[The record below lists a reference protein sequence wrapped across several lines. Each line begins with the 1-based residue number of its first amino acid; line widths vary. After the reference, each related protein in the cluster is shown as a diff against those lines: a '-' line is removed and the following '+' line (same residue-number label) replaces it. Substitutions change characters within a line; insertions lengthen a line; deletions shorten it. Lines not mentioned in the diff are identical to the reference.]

1 MKKIVLALI
10 MVLSSSLAY
19 AVMPPEP
26 HSLPNGG
33 YREDANVTVDVVK
46 PLKIFPECN
55 PCNDRKLPDITIG
68 TTITGIARN
77 IAFRI
82 EGMPTIDPVND
93 PYPIIV
99 THDGYDPEADGSCLY
114 YGDGNPGVI
123 MKGRWGSFD
132 NGTVNGR
139 TLPCTFGMENFP
151 LILSPTGK
159 AYCNFIVDELTAAI
173 DATIEDT
180 EFYLN
185 VYAEYRAM

>member
-10 MVLSSSLAY
+10 MVLSSGLAF
-19 AVMPPEP
+19 AKALPEP
-26 HSLPNGG
+26 STSPSGG
-33 YREDANVTVDVVK
+33 ANENANVTVDVVK
-46 PLKIFPECN
+46 PLAIYADCP

-68 TTITGIARN
+68 TTITDIERN

-99 THDGYDPEADGSCLY
+99 THDGYDPEADGTSKY

-123 MKGRWGSFD
+123 VTGRWGSFD
-132 NGTVNGR
+132 NGTINGR
-139 TLPCTFGMENFP
+139 TSPGTFGLEIFP
-151 LILSPTGK
+151 ELLSPLGK
-159 AYCNFIVDELTAAI
+159 AYCNFIVDELTAAA
-173 DATIEDT
+173 DANLGDT